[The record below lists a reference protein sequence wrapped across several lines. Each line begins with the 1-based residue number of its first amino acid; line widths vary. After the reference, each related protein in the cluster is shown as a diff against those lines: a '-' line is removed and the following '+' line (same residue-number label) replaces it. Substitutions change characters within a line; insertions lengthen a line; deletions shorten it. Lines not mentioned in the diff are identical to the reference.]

1 MKETLM
7 FPKAYIFYSVP
18 NAKMYLH
25 IRTPKTAN
33 VELADYNPYLSHN
46 TDVRFMWDIARF
58 QHPQA
63 FFQNVIVVPVINL
76 KTLTYAN
83 LIKDK
88 EAIIK
93 SKFILHQ
100 ITKFISK
107 KLPSA
112 PLFTVHDCV

>member
-1 MKETLM
+1 ME
-7 FPKAYIFYSVP
+7 FE
-18 NAKMYLH
+18 NA
-25 IRTPKTAN
+25 
-33 VELADYNPYLSHN
+33 S
-46 TDVRFMWDIARF
+46 
-58 QHPQA
+58 
-63 FFQNVIVVPVINL
+63 
-76 KTLTYAN
+76 
-83 LIKDK
+83 KDK